1 MKRYVFVSVTAAIVS
16 AVVTIL
22 IRDVDYPSVAIA
34 QEAVDVSP
42 IGFLERSSD
51 ASGNVD
57 RLSGLTAEE
66 RVNITV
72 YDQVNRGVVNITTVT
87 LRPDVFFSIDAA
99 EGAGSGSVLDKNGHI
114 LTNNHVISGANEVN
128 VTLHDGNSYEAQ
140 LIGRDVVNDIAV
152 LRIAAPAESLYPIP
166 LGDSSQ
172 ILVGQKIYAM
182 GNPFGLERT
191 LTVGIIS
198 SLNRTLPS
206 STGRMLKSIIQI
218 DAALNR
224 GNSGGPL
231 IDSRAQLIGMNT
243 AIASS
248 TGQNSGIG
256 FAIPVNA
263 VRRVVPQLI
272 EHGRV
277 IRPDIGITRVY
288 ESEQGLVIATL
299 SKGGPGERAGL
310 RGFRVVR
317 RQRRRGPFVTTE
329 TRIDRNYADVITEID
344 GESVLTADD
353 LLDIVEKKNPGDRVR
368 VTVIRDGRL
377 AVAEVILV
385 EGE

>member
-22 IRDVDYPSVAIA
+22 IRDTDYPSVAIA

-42 IGFLERSSD
+42 VGFLERSSD

-99 EGAGSGSVLDKNGHI
+99 EGAGSGSVLDENGHI

-128 VTLHDGNSYEAQ
+128 VTLHDGNSYEAK

-231 IDSRAQLIGMNT
+231 IDSRARLIGMNT

-256 FAIPVNA
+256 FAIPVNT

-272 EHGRV
+272 KHGRV

-344 GESVLTADD
+344 GEPVSTADD

>member
-22 IRDVDYPSVAIA
+22 IRDTDYPSVAIA

-42 IGFLERSSD
+42 VGFLERSSD

-66 RVNITV
+66 RVNIGV

-114 LTNNHVISGANEVN
+114 LTSNHVISGANEVN

-231 IDSRAQLIGMNT
+231 IDSRARLIGMNT

-256 FAIPVNA
+256 FAIPVNT

-272 EHGRV
+272 KHGRV

-368 VTVIRDGRL
+368 VTVIRDGRF

>member
-66 RVNITV
+66 RVNIGV

-99 EGAGSGSVLDKNGHI
+99 EGAGSGSVLDENGHI

-344 GESVLTADD
+344 GEPVSTADD

>member
-66 RVNITV
+66 RVNISV

-99 EGAGSGSVLDKNGHI
+99 EGAGSGSILDKNGHI

-299 SKGGPGERAGL
+299 SKDGPGERAGL

-344 GESVLTADD
+344 GESVSTADD

>member
-66 RVNITV
+66 RVNIGV

-299 SKGGPGERAGL
+299 SKDGPGERAGL